1 VGRALHL
8 AAGPS
13 VQEEAIARAPASMG
27 DVVWTAAGKLRA
39 KWIAHAVAALDG
51 AVCIQ
56 RCTLRV
62 LLGAEERKAESVL
75 FPALGTGV
83 GDVPMDLAATL
94 MLESIR
100 TFASLQ
106 PRYVTAIR
114 IVLHDDFALQRWRT
128 IIESMSDRDA

>member
-1 VGRALHL
+1 
-8 AAGPS
+8 
-13 VQEEAIARAPASMG
+13 MG

-62 LLGAEERKAESVL
+62 LLGAEARRAESVL

-94 MLESIR
+94 ILESIR
-100 TFASLQ
+100 TFAALRPS
-106 PRYVTAIR
+106 YVRAIQ
-114 IVLHDDFALQRWRT
+114 IILHDDSALQRWRN
-128 IIESMSDRDA
+128 ILESMSDRDA